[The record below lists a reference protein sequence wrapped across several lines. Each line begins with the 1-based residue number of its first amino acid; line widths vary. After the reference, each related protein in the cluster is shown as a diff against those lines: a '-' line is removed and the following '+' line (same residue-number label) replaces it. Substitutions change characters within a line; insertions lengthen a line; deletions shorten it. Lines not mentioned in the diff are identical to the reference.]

1 MSKLLLCMSDCA
13 SGVISCDIT
22 LMYDLVVK
30 GCVTWQ
36 SDLLATII
44 HQHYIA
50 HMIHDSITFLDD
62 KIIKSSTG
70 VVSINCDNI
79 RYRCL

>member
-1 MSKLLLCMSDCA
+1 MISKLLLCMSDCA

-30 GCVTWQ
+30 GCVTWR

-44 HQHYIA
+44 H
-50 HMIHDSITFLDD
+50 
-62 KIIKSSTG
+62 
-70 VVSINCDNI
+70 
-79 RYRCL
+79 